1 MLEVNME
8 DVLVHLKAVFEAC
21 DQNGDGFVK
30 TQDLLRL
37 GQEHSSVGFEE
48 MKTLIEKLDPEE
60 NGRISFDGFCKG
72 IHDFLGVNGDIILNG
87 SGNEAH
93 DFVDDDSYP
102 RLTISAVENDQQED
116 SCCERDSTYS
126 TTSTNEY
133 NGDDD
138 DNFPDELQ
146 TSNFSRN
153 QKQYSTFPPPTGPR
167 LKHRAT
173 LPAMNVDMYSD
184 RYSHSDTSEY
194 QSEEGFEGYGESFS
208 EDTAF
213 EDSPTLRR
221 ERPFENRLYR
231 GSGSRR
237 TSAAAAALSSHNMH
251 LFKCHSENPSRHNS
265 FDDLIGD
272 RALSDSEAGTSM
284 FLLTELKRLSSQ
296 VSVLQ
301 EDHAM
306 QTDKQYKIRE
316 ENKLLCSRI
325 NALEEQIESQKVTT
339 GKQVEEES
347 FKYKLALNKLE
358 RENEESLEALNR
370 KLLQAEEEIEN
381 LKKVEPLLRKELD
394 TCQEEKRRLVKQ
406 VDSLELALQIKAD
419 EVAELKAKL
428 EEEIKGRLHEQSHHE
443 EELALAS
450 ERMVELEKYKYEVD
464 LKLKDH
470 HSMEQQKTD
479 LERHVQSL
487 IKENLS
493 LKNSKEELNVQLH
506 QDGYFGAG
514 QQGSLADELVTAD
527 KEKIISTLR
536 DQEEENRRLRG
547 YLDGLLMMIMEHNPA
562 LLELQ

>member
-37 GQEHSSVGFEE
+37 GEEHGFQE

-60 NGRISFDGFCKG
+60 NGRIGFDGFCKG
-72 IHDFLGVNGDIILNG
+72 IHDFLGVNGDINLND
-87 SGNEAH
+87 SGKEAH
-93 DFVDDDSYP
+93 DLLLAEEDSYP
-102 RLTISAVENDQQED
+102 RLTISVVENDQQED

-138 DNFPDELQ
+138 DNFQDELQ
-146 TSNFSRN
+146 TSNFNRN

-173 LPAMNVDMYSD
+173 LPAMNVEMYSD
-184 RYSHSDTSEY
+184 RCSHSDTSEY

-213 EDSPTLRR
+213 EESPTLRR
-221 ERPFENRLYR
+221 ERKFKEHLFRSP
-231 GSGSRR
+231 SSRR
-237 TSAAAAALSSHNMH
+237 ASAQAAAFSSHNMH
-251 LFKCHSENPSRHNS
+251 LFKCHSENPSRNNS
-265 FDDLIGD
+265 FDDLIGHD

-296 VSVLQ
+296 VSLLQ

-306 QTDKQYKIRE
+306 QTDKQHKIRE
-316 ENKLLCSRI
+316 ENKLLCTRI
-325 NALEEQIESQKVTT
+325 NALEEQIESQKLTT
-339 GKQVEEES
+339 GQQVEEES
-347 FKYKLALNKLE
+347 LKHKLALTKLE

-428 EEEIKGRLHEQSHHE
+428 EAEVKGRLEDQHHHEQE
-443 EELALAS
+443 VALAT
-450 ERMVELEKYKYEVD
+450 EQMAELEKFKHEIEV
-464 LKLKDH
+464 KLKDH
-470 HSMEQQKTD
+470 HNMEQQKTD

-487 IKENLS
+487 IKVLHSQTLVDEY
-493 LKNSKEELNVQLH
+493 KEGVITPRE
-506 QDGYFGAG
+506 GT
-514 QQGSLADELVTAD
+514 S
-527 KEKIISTLR
+527 I
-536 DQEEENRRLRG
+536 
-547 YLDGLLMMIMEHNPA
+547 
-562 LLELQ
+562 